1 MRKYLSSFLV
11 LLMVV
16 CLMGGCGKSEVLKQ
30 AEKEIDNHNFSAAEE
45 LTAGGSGEEED
56 LNLALNAYLDLAN
69 SIQMQYVHAI
79 VDDSRESEIEAA
91 YESAQDIPKAYK
103 DYKELKKC
111 VELYQD
117 KLKDAVDLE
126 NDLRDEYPEMKEL
139 YSASKSSKYT
149 ALADEWVEKI
159 DKTFPVSEDGL
170 SEEPDEE
177 EMLNFELNEIF
188 KLGIMNYTTAGYD
201 WVKLSLNKFL
211 TTEEIDAMMDN
222 LADLHSA
229 IIDTMTSEEFGFD
242 EKDPEYYTKIDICPD
257 PDYDGI
263 RIEVDAELSYHE
275 LDKLREVLDK
285 TLNKYVKHAHFD
297 VAEPGILETYFAS
310 SDIIPDNISSSKIV
324 AGRYDVPERPLDP
337 PEYDEGDEIQ
347 TEASVVI
354 PFNQVITV
362 NQDGSWDYSD
372 DEYNFTKTE
381 DGRSDHYD
389 DEYHVYLDDNIGIVE
404 KLDDFLESKL
414 PATPGTYRIQGD
426 LTLVYDIE
434 NIVSYSN
441 NDGYWSEED
450 GFNPPSYEISTDSAE
465 SYYNKSK
472 SHLDNFKYTKIK

>member
-117 KLKDAVDLE
+117 KLKDAVDLD

-188 KLGIMNYTTAGYD
+188 ILVIMNYTTAGYD
-201 WVKLSLNKFL
+201 
-211 TTEEIDAMMDN
+211 
-222 LADLHSA
+222 
-229 IIDTMTSEEFGFD
+229 SEVE
-242 EKDPEYYTKIDICPD
+242 
-257 PDYDGI
+257 
-263 RIEVDAELSYHE
+263 
-275 LDKLREVLDK
+275 
-285 TLNKYVKHAHFD
+285 
-297 VAEPGILETYFAS
+297 
-310 SDIIPDNISSSKIV
+310 IPDSSWESIQK
-324 AGRYDVPERPLDP
+324 GEDVD
-337 PEYDEGDEIQ
+337 
-347 TEASVVI
+347 I
-354 PFNQVITV
+354 P
-362 NQDGSWDYSD
+362 
-372 DEYNFTKTE
+372 
-381 DGRSDHYD
+381 
-389 DEYHVYLDDNIGIVE
+389 
-404 KLDDFLESKL
+404 DDFELQEVE
-414 PATPGTYRIQGD
+414 PPTNG
-426 LTLVYDIE
+426 E
-434 NIVSYSN
+434 N
-441 NDGYWSEED
+441 
-450 GFNPPSYEISTDSAE
+450 
-465 SYYNKSK
+465 
-472 SHLDNFKYTKIK
+472 

>member
-201 WVKLSLNKFL
+201 
-211 TTEEIDAMMDN
+211 
-222 LADLHSA
+222 
-229 IIDTMTSEEFGFD
+229 SEVE
-242 EKDPEYYTKIDICPD
+242 
-257 PDYDGI
+257 
-263 RIEVDAELSYHE
+263 
-275 LDKLREVLDK
+275 
-285 TLNKYVKHAHFD
+285 
-297 VAEPGILETYFAS
+297 
-310 SDIIPDNISSSKIV
+310 IPDSSWESIQN
-324 AGRYDVPERPLDP
+324 GEDVDIPDEFELQEVEP
-337 PEYDEGDEIQ
+337 PTNG
-347 TEASVVI
+347 
-354 PFNQVITV
+354 
-362 NQDGSWDYSD
+362 
-372 DEYNFTKTE
+372 
-381 DGRSDHYD
+381 
-389 DEYHVYLDDNIGIVE
+389 
-404 KLDDFLESKL
+404 
-414 PATPGTYRIQGD
+414 
-426 LTLVYDIE
+426 E
-434 NIVSYSN
+434 N
-441 NDGYWSEED
+441 
-450 GFNPPSYEISTDSAE
+450 
-465 SYYNKSK
+465 
-472 SHLDNFKYTKIK
+472 

>member
-30 AEKEIDNHNFSAAEE
+30 AEEEIDNHNFSAAEE
-45 LTAGGSGEEED
+45 LTAGSSGEEED

-91 YESAQDIPKAYK
+91 YESAQDIPKAYT

-201 WVKLSLNKFL
+201 
-211 TTEEIDAMMDN
+211 
-222 LADLHSA
+222 
-229 IIDTMTSEEFGFD
+229 SEVE
-242 EKDPEYYTKIDICPD
+242 
-257 PDYDGI
+257 
-263 RIEVDAELSYHE
+263 
-275 LDKLREVLDK
+275 
-285 TLNKYVKHAHFD
+285 
-297 VAEPGILETYFAS
+297 
-310 SDIIPDNISSSKIV
+310 IPDSSWESIQN
-324 AGRYDVPERPLDP
+324 GEDVD
-337 PEYDEGDEIQ
+337 I
-347 TEASVVI
+347 
-354 PFNQVITV
+354 
-362 NQDGSWDYSD
+362 SD
-372 DEYNFTKTE
+372 DFELQE
-381 DGRSDHYD
+381 
-389 DEYHVYLDDNIGIVE
+389 VE
-404 KLDDFLESKL
+404 
-414 PATPGTYRIQGD
+414 PPTNG
-426 LTLVYDIE
+426 E
-434 NIVSYSN
+434 N
-441 NDGYWSEED
+441 
-450 GFNPPSYEISTDSAE
+450 
-465 SYYNKSK
+465 
-472 SHLDNFKYTKIK
+472 